1 MLKILLVDDHL
12 IFRRG
17 VASIL
22 TSTKAAGQVELIGEA
37 GDGQEALEQTRNLK
51 PDLVLMDVHMPKMDG
66 IQAARQIKSE
76 FPGIKV
82 VMLTVSDDDQDLFNA
97 IKSGAD
103 GYLLKNVSSNELLD
117 ALKLIQAGE
126 AAISGPLA
134 ARILKEMARPSAVA
148 PAKPAQ
154 RDKEIL
160 TDRELE
166 VLDMASRGL
175 TNKEIAAALTIAENT
190 VKNHMRNV
198 LEKLHFQNRTQA
210 VAFALREGL
219 VDLKVQS
226 D

>member
-22 TSTKAAGQVELIGEA
+22 TSTKATGQIELIGEA
-37 GDGQEALEQTRNLK
+37 SDGHEAIEQARKLK
-51 PDLVLMDVHMPKMDG
+51 PDLVLMDIHMPRMDG
-66 IQAARQIKSE
+66 IQAARQIKAE
-76 FPGIKV
+76 LPGVKI

-103 GYLLKNVSSNELLD
+103 GYLLKNLSSNELLE
-117 ALKLIQAGE
+117 ALKSIQAGE
-126 AAISGPLA
+126 AAISSPLA
-134 ARILKEMARPSAVA
+134 TRILKEMARPTTAASATRTS
-148 PAKPAQ
+148 PK
-154 RDKEIL
+154 DKEIL

-166 VLDMASRGL
+166 VLNMASRGL
-175 TNKEIAAALTIAENT
+175 TNKEIASALTIAENT

-210 VAFALREGL
+210 VAYALREGL
-219 VDLKVQS
+219 VDPEV
-226 D
+226 